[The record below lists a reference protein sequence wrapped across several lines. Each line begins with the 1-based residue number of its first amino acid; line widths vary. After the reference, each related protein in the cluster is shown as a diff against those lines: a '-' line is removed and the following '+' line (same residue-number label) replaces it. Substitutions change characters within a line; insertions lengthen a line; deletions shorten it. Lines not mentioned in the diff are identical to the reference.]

1 MARVGWKEWV
11 QTNPGKFLGLG
22 SLGVGLVGAL
32 GFGLAGAY
40 MMDNQ
45 AQEAAGQAARWIWY
59 PDPVSASVGLLLCG
73 ALAFGLGRL
82 LLGAAAVRNYN
93 LLRDRQERAGLVMP
107 PPAVLSILK
116 PAQSEDASAALLE
129 KSASYVLGARK
140 EMEKYKEALKTYADP
155 TLSSKLNLET
165 GYKNMPT
172 TKVRCAIL
180 FCDIRGFTKMS
191 EALKVEEVVSV
202 LNDYFTLGAK
212 AVDGNQGQIN
222 KFIGDAILA
231 VFQDPP
237 NYFSGSAASRNAVNA
252 GLELIHSFRMQKARW
267 RDRIHTPFDADLGVG
282 VHYGELI
289 LGSMGSPQRMEY
301 TVIGDTVN
309 FASRLCSLASAGQVR
324 ISEEC
329 FKLVDDRFKADEM
342 DPVKVKGK
350 SGEYKTYLVTEK
362 LPGS

>member
-1 MARVGWKEWV
+1 MAVGLKGWLQERP
-11 QTNPGKFLGLG
+11 TRFLGTGAVL
-22 SLGVGLVGAL
+22 VGLLGGL

-40 MMDNQ
+40 MADNQ
-45 AQEAAGQAARWIWY
+45 AVEAAGQTARWLWLPEPI
-59 PDPVSASVGLLLCG
+59 SAAAGFVLCAGLVYG
-73 ALAFGLGRL
+73 IGRL
-82 LLGAAAVRNYN
+82 LLGMAAIRNYR
-93 LLRDRQERAGLVMP
+93 LLRERQERAGLVLP
-107 PPAVLSILK
+107 PVVPLSLMK
-116 PAQSEDASAALLE
+116 MSASEDASAALLE
-129 KSASYVLGARK
+129 KSASFILSSRK
-140 EMEKYKEALKTYADP
+140 EMDKYKEALSKYADP
-155 TLSSKLNLET
+155 TLAGKLHLET
-165 GYKNMPT
+165 GYKNLVT
-172 TKVRCAIL
+172 AKVNCAIL
-180 FCDIRGFTKMS
+180 FADIRGFTKMS

-237 NYFSGSAASRNAVNA
+237 NYFSGSAATRNAVNA
-252 GLELIHSFRMQKARW
+252 GLELVKNFRQQKAVW
-267 RDRIHTPFDADLGVG
+267 RDRIHTPFEADLGVG
-282 VHYGELI
+282 VHYGEVI

-309 FASRLCSLASAGQVR
+309 FSSRLCSLASAGQVR
-324 ISEEC
+324 ISEQAY
-329 FKLVDDRFKADEM
+329 KLGDDRSKADEM